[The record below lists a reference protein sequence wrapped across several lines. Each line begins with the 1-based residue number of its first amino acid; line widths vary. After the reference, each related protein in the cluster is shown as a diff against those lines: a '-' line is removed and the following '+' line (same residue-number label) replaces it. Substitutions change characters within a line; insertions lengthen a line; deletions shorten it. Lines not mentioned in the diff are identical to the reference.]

1 MLMNI
6 LIVGNI
12 LKDTYLN
19 LDTRTEKFEQDKH
32 HTKWLNLSFN
42 ASDHRYYNRH
52 SSLGGAVVSMQVFD
66 KLGIDVS
73 ISGSSFNLNDNK
85 VTEEETKAHRY
96 ILVSDDNTCYFVP
109 SNFEPSTFVV
119 PTTHVDYLYIDRSA
133 TITQETATE
142 IATFLENSPK
152 TKLIVYYKDF
162 NNPYL
167 VELSGRATIIFTEEE
182 TVAPADFNKTIFVS
196 ETKISF
202 KDISEPISIDRID
215 RLTHLSAYS
224 VTAATII
231 GSFILG
237 NTIEKSLKMA
247 RANIESSNLDS
258 VLSLDELN
266 SIIATPTESLELV
279 AASLVAPKKGILAA
293 DESGGSIKK
302 KFSAMNIEDS
312 FENRHDYRNIFFTA
326 PNLEDYISGVIL
338 FDETARDYAD
348 NGQTYT
354 DFLISH
360 RIIPGIKVDQGLA
373 PLNEL
378 LATRKEYNNLDL
390 NNTETYTKGL
400 IGLPERLREYYEMG
414 LRFAKWRAAFNLVL
428 SENGDIVTPTEAA
441 IVENCRILA
450 EYAKDCQSAGL
461 VPIVEPELVY
471 DGKYP
476 IEKCAEVTGHIL
488 DVLFEQLDNFGVVLN
503 SCILKTNMVLA
514 GKQNDTQSTPEE
526 VGKKTADVLKNHV
539 PKDLAGVVF
548 LSGGQTPEQAT
559 ANLAEIKKQTPF
571 PWPVTF
577 SFARAIQD
585 PALFAWSGN
594 NDNVDAARQ
603 AFIERIKLNTEVL

>member
-1 MLMNI
+1 MNI

-96 ILVSDDNTCYFVP
+96 ILVSDDNTCYFAP

-182 TVAPADFNKTIFVS
+182 TVAPADFDKTIFVS

-559 ANLAEIKKQTPF
+559 ANLAEIKKQAPF

-603 AFIERIKLNTEVL
+603 AFVERIKLNTEVL

>member
-1 MLMNI
+1 MNI

-73 ISGSSFNLNDNK
+73 ISGSNFNLKDNK

-96 ILVSDDNTCYFVP
+96 ILVSDDSTCYFVP
-109 SNFEPSTFVV
+109 SSFEPSTFTT
-119 PTTHVDYLYIDRSA
+119 PTNHVDYLYIDRSA

-167 VELSGRATIIFTEEE
+167 VELSGRATIIFTEEK
-182 TVAPADFNKTIFVS
+182 TVAPADFDKTIFIS

-441 IVENCRILA
+441 IIENCRILA

-514 GKQNDTQSTPEE
+514 GKQNDIQSTPEE

-594 NDNVDAARQ
+594 NDNVEAARQ
-603 AFIERIKLNTEVL
+603 AFIERIKLNTEIL